1 MESISNFNVCIFTY
15 LVIGWI
21 FAFIVLSKFKE
32 VLGKGSAEGTILIF
46 ISVLLLWP
54 ITFRGFMKRL
64 NSVSWLN
71 EHTKVSN
78 TKVLEIQWRRAS
90 AGTKL
95 SEDSLIKYDDD
106 PDARLGRCMIYDG
119 WYIPTSE
126 IVKHIK

>member
-64 NSVSWLN
+64 NSASWLN

-78 TKVLEIQWRRAS
+78 MKVLEIQWRRAS

-95 SEDSLIKYDDD
+95 SGDCLIKYDDD
-106 PDARLGRCMIYDG
+106 PDVRLGRCMINDG
-119 WYIPTSE
+119 WYVPTSE
-126 IVKHIK
+126 IVKFMK